1 VYITPQLNARCEQC
15 QGLPL
20 LLGLIQKACTIV
32 HTNVGTFLHCQ
43 PVFVCHSV
51 SPLKIVKNGIIC
63 KNINSTTQK
72 IHLAF
77 DLERTIHILKY
88 FQRP

>member
-1 VYITPQLNARCEQC
+1 MQDVKTVKDFHYFWDRSKKYVLLCTQMLEPFYIVNLSLYVTL
-15 QGLPL
+15 
-20 LLGLIQKACTIV
+20 
-32 HTNVGTFLHCQ
+32 
-43 PVFVCHSV
+43 V

-77 DLERTIHILKY
+77 DLKRTIHILKY